1 MAIVFI
7 SVLRIFG
14 YLQPYRLRYIICI
27 MEMQIL
33 EYELMAEAIKVRIG
47 ARIRVLRNN
56 KGLTQE
62 QLATLSGTKQ
72 PNIQMYEAGLRS
84 PTIEVL
90 EKIAKALRVD
100 LKELF

>member
-1 MAIVFI
+1 ME
-7 SVLRIFG
+7 
-14 YLQPYRLRYIICI
+14 LQL
-27 MEMQIL
+27 L
-33 EYELMAEAIKVRIG
+33 EYELMAEALKARVG
-47 ARIRVLRNN
+47 ARIRELRNN

-72 PNIQMYEAGLRS
+72 PHIHSYEAGLRAPS
-84 PTIEVL
+84 LQTL